1 MSRKGAAS
9 PLEPPELVDA
19 QNKASMPPLDLKV
32 AKLTDTG
39 RSRPHNEDCVDYF
52 VPPDTQ
58 QLAQKGAIYLAA
70 DGMGGHSA
78 GEVASHTAVE
88 LVRGHY
94 YSDTTHDVGTS
105 LVRAF
110 RLANRAIYEQAQ
122 SDPSKSGM
130 GTTLVAAVVL
140 GRTVYIANIGD
151 SRAYLINERGITQ
164 ITEDHSWVAEQMR
177 AGLLT
182 KEEARR
188 HPQRNVV
195 TRALGSKPSVEI
207 DLFEGEMQEGDVLL
221 LCSDGLTGYVE
232 DPELAAIAMEHPPEQ
247 ATQLLVD
254 QANARGGSDNIS
266 VVVVSAR
273 PEILVAPTEVAAKP
287 ARAIPLIP
295 ILAGLALVMLLAFLG
310 LVLGPRLIGRTPAA
324 IPTPASETPAAPA
337 APTTPNGTVPI
348 AETPPLE
355 QTVTLAPTEPGTT
368 TEVVPPTETLPP
380 TEAGGTEETT
390 STLEPTSTLEST
402 STVAPTFTPTPTSSP
417 TNSQA
422 NNPKP
427 TKTDTPRPQYAPPA
441 QVAPREQDAQSL
453 QGKVAFRWSFPQGL
467 APGEAFQ
474 VLIWQEG
481 GPRNGAAGYW
491 TGYEQTINL
500 DEVPQMDQPG
510 EYLWSVVVVDTAS
523 DERLSTGATP
533 WRLYYIGP
541 KQGGPGGK
549 GPAATNPPPPDP
561 P

>member
-1 MSRKGAAS
+1 MSRKGAES
-9 PLEPPELVDA
+9 PLEPPGLVDA
-19 QNKASMPPLDLKV
+19 QDKASVAPLDLKA

-39 RSRPHNEDCVDYF
+39 RSRPHNEDCVDFF
-52 VPPDTQ
+52 VPPDSQ

-78 GEVASHTAVE
+78 GEVASHTAVD

-140 GRTVYIANIGD
+140 GRKVYIANIGD

-195 TRALGSKPSVEI
+195 TRALGSKPSVDI
-207 DLFEGEMQEGDVLL
+207 DLFEGEIHEGDVLL

-232 DPELAAIAMEHPPEQ
+232 DPELASIAMEHRPEQ
-247 ATQLLVD
+247 AAQLLVD

-266 VVVVSAR
+266 VVVVSTR
-273 PEILVAPTEVAAKP
+273 PEIVAAPTEIAAVP
-287 ARAIPLIP
+287 ARSFPLIP
-295 ILAGLALVMLLAFLG
+295 ILAGLAFVMVLALLG
-310 LVLGPRLIGRTPAA
+310 LVFGPRLINPTPTA
-324 IPTPASETPAAPA
+324 IPTTAPETPAAPA
-337 APTTPNGTVPI
+337 APTDTVPV

-355 QTVTLAPTEPGTT
+355 QTVTLAPTEAGTT
-368 TEVVPPTETLPP
+368 TEVVPPTETIPP
-380 TEAGGTEETT
+380 TEAAGTEGPT
-390 STLEPTSTLEST
+390 STLEPT

-417 TNSQA
+417 TNSTA
-422 NNPKP
+422 NAPKP
-427 TKTDTPRPQYAPPA
+427 TKTDTPPPQYPPPTL
-441 QVAPREQDAQSL
+441 VAPREQDAESL
-453 QGKVAFRWSFPQGL
+453 QGKVAFGWSYPQGL

-474 VLIWQEG
+474 VLIWQQGESHD
-481 GPRNGAAGYW
+481 GAAGYW

-510 EYLWSVVVVDTAS
+510 EYLWSVVVVNTAS
-523 DERLSTGATP
+523 HDRLSPGAAP
-533 WRLYYIGP
+533 WRLHYIGP
-541 KQGGPGGK
+541 KDKEPGDK

>member
-1 MSRKGAAS
+1 MSRKGAES
-9 PLEPPELVDA
+9 PLEPPDLVDA
-19 QNKASMPPLDLKV
+19 QDKASVPPLDLRV

-39 RSRPHNEDCVDYF
+39 RSRPHNEDCVDFF
-52 VPPDTQ
+52 VPPDAQ
-58 QLAQKGAIYLAA
+58 QQARKGAIYLAA

-88 LVRGHY
+88 LVRRHY

-140 GRTVYIANIGD
+140 GRKVYIANIGD

-195 TRALGSKPSVEI
+195 TRALGSKPSVEV
-207 DLFEGEMQEGDVLL
+207 DLFEGEVREGDVLL

-232 DPELAAIAMEHPPEQ
+232 DPELAAIAMEHSPQQ
-247 ATQLLVD
+247 AAQLLVD
-254 QANARGGSDNIS
+254 QANVRGGSDNIS
-266 VVVVSAR
+266 VVVVSTR
-273 PEILVAPTEVAAKP
+273 PEIFAAPTEIAAKP
-287 ARAIPLIP
+287 ARKFPLIP
-295 ILAGLALVMLLAFLG
+295 VLAGLAFVVVLAFLG
-310 LVLGPRLIGRTPAA
+310 LVLGPRLMN
-324 IPTPASETPAAPA
+324 PTPTPTPVLETPAAPA
-337 APTTPNGTVPI
+337 ALTDTVSV
-348 AETPPLE
+348 AETPLE
-355 QTVTLAPTEPGTT
+355 QTVTLAPTEAGPT
-368 TEVVPPTETLPP
+368 TEVVPSTTTLPP
-380 TEAGGTEETT
+380 TETAGKETATAT
-390 STLEPTSTLEST
+390 SGPT
-402 STVAPTFTPTPTSSP
+402 STVAPTYTSTPTPMPTSSAA
-417 TNSQA
+417 SEA
-422 NNPKP
+422 KP
-427 TKTDTPRPQYAPPA
+427 TKTDTPPPLYPPPTL
-441 QVAPREQDAQSL
+441 VAPREQDAESL
-453 QGKVAFRWSFPQGL
+453 QGKVTFRWSYPQGL

-481 GPRNGAAGYW
+481 QPHYGAAHLV
-491 TGYEQTINL
+491 TDFEQKIVL
-500 DEVPQMDQPG
+500 DEVPWMEQPG
-510 EYLWSVVVVDTAS
+510 EYLWSVVVAEEATEERVSREAS
-523 DERLSTGATP
+523 P

-541 KQGGPGGK
+541 KDKGPGSK
-549 GPAATNPPPPDP
+549 PPVATNPIPDD
-561 P
+561 

>member
-1 MSRKGAAS
+1 MSRKGAES
-9 PLEPPELVDA
+9 PLEPPDLVDA

-32 AKLTDTG
+32 AKLSDTG
-39 RSRPHNEDCVDYF
+39 RSRPHNEDCVDFF
-52 VPPDTQ
+52 VPPDAQ

-88 LVRGHY
+88 LVRRHY

-140 GRTVYIANIGD
+140 GRKVYIANIGD

-195 TRALGSKPSVEI
+195 TRALGSKPSVDI
-207 DLFEGEMQEGDVLL
+207 DLFEGEIQEGDVLL

-232 DPELAAIAMEHPPEQ
+232 DPELASIAMEHRPEQ
-247 ATQLLVD
+247 AARLLVD

-266 VVVVSAR
+266 VVVVSTR
-273 PEILVAPTEVAAKP
+273 PEIVIAPTEVAAKP

-295 ILAGLALVMLLAFLG
+295 ILAGLAFVMVLALMG
-310 LVLGPRLIGRTPAA
+310 LVLGPRLMNPTPSAV
-324 IPTPASETPAAPA
+324 PTPAPETPAAPA
-337 APTTPNGTVPI
+337 APTDTVPV
-348 AETPPLE
+348 AETPPPE
-355 QTVTLAPTEPGTT
+355 QTVTLVPTEAGAT
-368 TEVVPPTETLPP
+368 TEVVPPTETNPP
-380 TEAGGTEETT
+380 TEAGGTEEPT
-390 STLEPTSTLEST
+390 STLEPT

-417 TNSQA
+417 TNTTA
-422 NNPKP
+422 NTPKP
-427 TKTDTPRPQYAPPA
+427 TKTDTPPQYPPPTL
-441 QVAPREQDAQSL
+441 VAPREQDAQSL
-453 QGKVAFRWSFPQGL
+453 QGKVVFGWSYPQGL

-474 VLIWQEG
+474 VLIWQQGESH
-481 GPRNGAAGYW
+481 NGAAGYW
-491 TGYEQTINL
+491 TGYQQTINL

-510 EYLWSVVVVDTAS
+510 DYLWSVVVVDTAS
-523 DERLSTGATP
+523 HDRLSPGAAA
-533 WRLYYIGP
+533 WRLTYIGP
-541 KQGGPGGK
+541 KDTGPGGK